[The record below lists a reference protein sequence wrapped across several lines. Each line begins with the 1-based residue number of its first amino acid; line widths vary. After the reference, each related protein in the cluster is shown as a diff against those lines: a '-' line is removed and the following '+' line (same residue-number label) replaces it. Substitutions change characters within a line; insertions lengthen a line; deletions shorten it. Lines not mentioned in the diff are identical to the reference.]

1 MKTKWQHFSRS
12 NLVVCFVRKFMHLL
26 DCVCTRAHQS
36 GGDHS
41 RSGSNSCHFM
51 RNCWTLGEREREQET
66 KVLRLSLLHLQR
78 PHAAK
83 ALFVPL
89 WRHASGALQVS
100 SWTRPQ
106 GKLSA
111 GVSSLSVAATERQQV
126 RSVLSLVSGSLSAT
140 HFHLMTATS
149 FLHWASGRVY
159 SRWGAQKRAENWSCV
174 RIKLHNRAVSQ
185 LLSIL
190 WADCGGGNI
199 NHQNKRR
206 NQATK

>member
-1 MKTKWQHFSRS
+1 MKTKWQYFSRC
-12 NLVVCFVRKFMHLL
+12 NLVVCCINSCTFLL
-26 DCVCTRAHQS
+26 DCVGTRAHQR

-41 RSGSNSCHFM
+41 RSGSNSCLFM
-51 RNCWTLGEREREQET
+51 RNCWTLGEREQET
-66 KVLRLSLLHLQR
+66 QVSRLPLLHLHR

-89 WRHASGALQVS
+89 WRHVSGALQVS

-111 GVSSLSVAATERQQV
+111 GVCSLSVAAAERQQV
-126 RSVLSLVSGSLSAT
+126 RTALSLVSGSLSAT

-159 SRWGAQKRAENWSCV
+159 SRWGPQKRAENWSCAG
-174 RIKLHNRAVSQ
+174 IKLHNRAVSQ

-199 NHQNKRR
+199 NHLNKRR

>member
-1 MKTKWQHFSRS
+1 M
-12 NLVVCFVRKFMHLL
+12 
-26 DCVCTRAHQS
+26 CTHQR

-41 RSGSNSCHFM
+41 RSGSNSCLFM

-66 KVLRLSLLHLQR
+66 KVSCLSLLHLHR

-89 WRHASGALQVS
+89 WRHVSGALQVS

-111 GVSSLSVAATERQQV
+111 GVSSLSVAATEQQQV
-126 RSVLSLVSGSLSAT
+126 RSALSLVSGSLSAT
-140 HFHLMTATS
+140 HFHLMTVTS
-149 FLHWASGRVY
+149 FLHWASGRFY
-159 SRWGAQKRAENWSCV
+159 SRWGVQKRAENWSCAG
-174 RIKLHNRAVSQ
+174 IKLHNRAVSQ